1 MTSWLLRYIAA
12 RLLTTVIILIA
23 ITVVTHL
30 LIRLTSGDPC
40 RTLLGQGYTAG
51 MDERCREELN
61 LEESLWSSYV
71 QRLGGLLQGDFG
83 TSWTTKQ
90 PVWDQFTVRFP
101 VTMELSVLAL
111 MLAVPIG
118 LLAGIIAA
126 AHRGRMFDRLLMLV
140 TLGGYSIPI
149 FISGLFVSTHL
160 SGWFELPIAGRINAS
175 HEFSAEATGFLVI
188 DILLDPKIKNPAAA
202 FESAVRHLVMP
213 VLILS
218 TIPLAVIA
226 RQTRSAQLE
235 ALGQDFIRTAR
246 SKGLPPALIYLHAG
260 RVGLLPVITT
270 VGLATGVLMSGAILT
285 EQTFGLNGLGSW
297 MVESIEKRDYP
308 AVQGGLLLI
317 ASIIIIVNQVV
328 DVAYT
333 LANPKLR

>member
-1 MTSWLLRYIAA
+1 MSWLLRYIAA

-40 RTLLGQGYTAG
+40 RTQLGQSFTEDMY
-51 MDERCREELN
+51 ERCREELN
-61 LEESLWSSYV
+61 LEGSLWSSYV

-83 TSWTTKQ
+83 TSWTTKR
-90 PVWDQFTVRFP
+90 PVWDEFTVRFP
-101 VTMELSVLAL
+101 VTVELSVLAL

-118 LLAGIIAA
+118 LLAGVIAA
-126 AHRGRMFDRLLMLV
+126 AHRGRMFDRLLMII

-149 FISGLFVSTHL
+149 YISGLVASTYL
-160 SGWFELPIAGRINAS
+160 SAWFELPIGTRIGPS
-175 HEFSAEATGFLVI
+175 HVVDLATGFMIV
-188 DILLDPKIKNPAAA
+188 DILLDPQVDRAGALV
-202 FESAVRHLVMP
+202 SAVRHILMP
-213 VLILS
+213 VLVLS

-246 SKGLPPALIYLHAG
+246 SKGLPPAMIYAHAG

-285 EQTFGLNGLGSW
+285 EETFALEGLGSW
-297 MVESIEKRDYP
+297 MVGSIRTRDYP